1 MHDLISCFPNSRDR
15 VTVVFQNRKRY
26 GGMHDINPWE
36 DFNTTDLGT
45 LQNRKRY
52 GGMHD
57 LRLLINFSQTTL
69 RWLQNRKRYGGMH
82 DSY

>member
-26 GGMHDINPWE
+26 GGMHDAAFKPAT
-36 DFNTTDLGT
+36 DFAVKLAF
-45 LQNRKRY
+45 QNRKRY

-57 LRLLINFSQTTL
+57 NIGKRDLLMTNDL
-69 RWLQNRKRYGGMH
+69 
-82 DSY
+82 